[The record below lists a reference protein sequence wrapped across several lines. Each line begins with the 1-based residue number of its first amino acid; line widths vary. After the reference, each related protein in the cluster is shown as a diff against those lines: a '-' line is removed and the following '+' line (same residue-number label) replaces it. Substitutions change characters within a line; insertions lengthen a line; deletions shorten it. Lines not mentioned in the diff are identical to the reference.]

1 MIWQVDIWAG
11 LQTNILGSSRRG
23 GCNEM
28 YRNYMYCCTGFMQE
42 VARAALLRHADDP
55 NVVDQQ
61 DGLNALLIRPLLR
74 SAAK

>member
-1 MIWQVDIWAG
+1 MD
-11 LQTNILGSSRRG
+11 
-23 GCNEM
+23 
-28 YRNYMYCCTGFMQE
+28 RNYMYYCTGFMQE

-55 NVVDQQ
+55 DVLDHQ